1 MAKVLFIQDVFY
13 EHPGVGMLSAVLK
26 SAGHHSDLLILSED
40 RRRLRDTIGS
50 FRPDLVA
57 F

>member
-13 EHPGVGMLSAVLK
+13 EHPGVGILSAVLK
-26 SAGHHSDLLILSED
+26 SAGHRSDLLILSED
-40 RRRLRDTIGS
+40 RRRLRDTINS
-50 FRPDLVA
+50 FQPDVVA

>member
-13 EHPGVGMLSAVLK
+13 EHPGVGMHSAVLK

-50 FRPDLVA
+50 FRPDLGA